1 MRVAK
6 APQIDPRG
14 AKLHLECGLESQVAP
29 KRHQVALGVR
39 LGRPKSAQ
47 VEPKRR
53 ARGSK
58 LSLRG
63 DREAPS

>member
-1 MRVAK
+1 MRVAR
-6 APQIDPRG
+6 APKIDLRG
-14 AKLHLECGLESQVAP
+14 AKLRLKCGLEGQVAP

-58 LSLRG
+58 LSPRG
-63 DREAPS
+63 GHEAPS